1 MRHDG
6 GVLAGTQRRRSS
18 EPGTD
23 LQLLVLATTTDGC
36 IAVDT
41 ASGALVRASYPMPD
55 GVEVDLQ
62 PACFD
67 LMRASIAPPDDD
79 DLEPTLPE
87 AVVLEGPPTTIG
99 HLNRRKAE
107 RLLRPLVHPPREPLL
122 GIVGPEV
129 AFWELRANRPTVAL
143 VEPERPPAVVRR
155 GPGTTLRCRFQWRG
169 TGQELPL
176 VAPPVTP
183 ARRLLVAL
191 TPPVQGRCYKVV
203 AGLLP

>member
-1 MRHDG
+1 M
-6 GVLAGTQRRRSS
+6 AGTQRRRRS

-23 LQLLVLATTTDGC
+23 LQLLVLAATADGC
-36 IAVDT
+36 IAIDT
-41 ASGALVRASYPMPD
+41 ESGALVRASYALPE
-55 GVEVDLQ
+55 GIELELQ

-67 LMRASIAPPDDD
+67 VVTASIAPRDDP

-87 AVVLEGPPTTIG
+87 AVELSGPPHRIG
-99 HLNRRKAE
+99 RLSRRKAD

-129 AFWELRANRPTVAL
+129 AFWELRGNRPTVAV

-155 GPGTTLRCRFQWRG
+155 GPGSGLRCRFQWRG

-176 VAPPVTP
+176 MAPPITP

>member
-1 MRHDG
+1 MKD
-6 GVLAGTQRRRSS
+6 VLAGTQRRRRS

-23 LQLLVLATTTDGC
+23 LQLLVLASTADGC
-36 IAVDT
+36 IAVDID
-41 ASGALVRASYPMPD
+41 SGALVRASYPMPE
-55 GVEVDLQ
+55 GVELELQ
-62 PACFD
+62 PAFFD
-67 LMRASIAPPDDD
+67 VVTAAIAPMDDD

-87 AVVLEGPPTTIG
+87 HVVLAGPPHRVG
-99 HLNRRKAE
+99 HLSRRKAE
-107 RLLRPLVHPPREPLL
+107 RLLRPLIHPPREPLL
-122 GIVGPEV
+122 GIPGPEV
-129 AFWELRANRPTVAL
+129 AFWELRGNRPTVAL

-155 GPGTTLRCRFQWRG
+155 GPGNGLRCRFQWRG